1 MDSDKLIRAG
11 GLQIFA
17 STLALKIPL
26 AKTSLSN
33 LHFSFYDR
41 GGGVGFNA
49 NLEKFTE
56 FNISIRGTKL
66 FLFSFLFSDTE
77 ILATGNHVERRNG
90 GV

>member
-33 LHFSFYDR
+33 LHLSFYDR

-49 NLEKFTE
+49 NLEKF
-56 FNISIRGTKL
+56 NVSISIRGTKL

>member
-49 NLEKFTE
+49 NLEKL
-56 FNISIRGTKL
+56 NVSISIRGTKL